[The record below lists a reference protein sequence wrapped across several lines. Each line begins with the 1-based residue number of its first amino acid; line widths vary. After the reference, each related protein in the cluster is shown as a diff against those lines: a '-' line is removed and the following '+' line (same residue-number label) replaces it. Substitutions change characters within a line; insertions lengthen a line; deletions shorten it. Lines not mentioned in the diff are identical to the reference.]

1 MGNLR
6 RFWVISRFHFLPR
19 LSTSRFAVGLTQ
31 LLSPRG
37 KEEEGGLR
45 AQAAA
50 ASPGDLLGLCIS
62 ALLLGALGR
71 SLWGQL
77 GWSSRRPQGMDVHS
91 LLHQGVPGCP
101 RTQRLELTS
110 PTCLGTY
117 PASHLTFHFS
127 ISFWLALTCKRN
139 LHQPQAQGL
148 RRHFLS
154 LPQDCHLAQ
163 QEFYLLGM
171 G

>member
-6 RFWVISRFHFLPR
+6 RFWVISHFHFLPR

-31 LLSPRG
+31 LLWPRG
-37 KEEEGGLR
+37 KEEEGGLW
-45 AQAAA
+45 AQAGA
-50 ASPGDLLGLCIS
+50 ASPGDLLGLCVS
-62 ALLLGALGR
+62 SLLGGHEAAASGD
-71 SLWGQL
+71 SLVL
-77 GWSSRRPQGMDVHS
+77 PQAAGMDVCS
-91 LLHQGVPGCP
+91 LPHQGVQGCP

-117 PASHLTFHFS
+117 RASHLAFHVS
-127 ISFWLALTCKRN
+127 ISFWLALSCQRN
-139 LHQPQAQGL
+139 LHQPHAQGL
-148 RRHFLS
+148 RRNFPS

-163 QEFYLLGM
+163 QKFDLLGM